1 MKGWVYVISNKGM
14 PDWVKVGYS
23 TKDPA
28 LRAKEL
34 NNTGS
39 PHPYLVDYES
49 LIEEPYQIEQK
60 THKVLSEYREGKE
73 WFRCCAEVAI
83 AAIKQVAGTQGISE
97 TYKRAERAKAEEI
110 WQKQL
115 AEQEKKRAEA
125 EELWKKQFAE
135 QEKERAEKKKENDIE
150 TLLIAEETKIKEAYK
165 QNFEQQFPSHLF
177 RIYWGW
183 GTVLVFIAYML
194 FSEASWANLFLSM
207 FLGWMPGFFLQNYF
221 EGEQKKSTPFLSL
234 TSKREEELVGVRE
247 RKTTCQRCATN
258 IRFDRKIELLAA
270 PNAIWNCTNCKE
282 PIISPYSPNKSKP
295 IERNLYTRKVIPAL
309 ISVPQQKSE
318 DFGGAIFIV
327 GAILFIWFFLRF
339 QTIQPPANPVTDNSV
354 TRLVMTEGTS
364 ISNQSNV
371 TAPSSA
377 STPVSIHQKTPNIPK
392 REYKHAKPQ
401 KKKRSASDLR
411 QCLSL
416 QTNEAIARCVEK

>member
-14 PDWVKVGYS
+14 PDLVKVGYS
-23 TKDPA
+23 TKDPEI
-28 LRAKEL
+28 RAKEL
-34 NNTGS
+34 NHTGS
-39 PHPYLVDYES
+39 PHRYLVDYES
-49 LIEEPYQIEQK
+49 FIEEPYQIEQK
-60 THKVLSEYREGKE
+60 THKVLSGCREGKE
-73 WFRCCAEVAI
+73 WFRCSAEVAI

-115 AEQEKKRAEA
+115 AEQEKVRT
-125 EELWKKQFAE
+125 
-135 QEKERAEKKKENDIE
+135 EKKKEIDIE
-150 TLLIAEETKIKEAYK
+150 TLLLAEETKVKEAYK
-165 QNFEQQFPSHLF
+165 QKFEKQFPPRLF

-183 GTVLVFIAYML
+183 GTVLVFIAFIL
-194 FSEASWANLFLSM
+194 FKDASWEFFFVSM
-207 FLGWMPGFFLQNYF
+207 FLGWMPGIFLQNYF
-221 EGEQKKSTPFLSL
+221 EEEQKKSTPYLSL
-234 TSKREEELVGVRE
+234 TSKREEDLLGVRE
-247 RKTTCQRCATN
+247 RKATCQRCATN
-258 IRFDRKIELLAA
+258 IRFERKIALLAN
-270 PNAIWNCTNCKE
+270 PDAIWNCPNCKE

-295 IERNLYTRKVIPAL
+295 IERNLSTPNKVIPTL
-309 ISVPQQKSE
+309 IEFVPQQKSKG
-318 DFGGAIFIV
+318 FGGAIFIV
-327 GAILFIWFFLRF
+327 RAILFIWFFSTLSDNSV
-339 QTIQPPANPVTDNSV
+339 PANPTVDNSV

-371 TAPSSA
+371 TVPSSA

-392 REYKHAKPQ
+392 REYKHAKHQ